1 MKSGIY
7 IQNTVTAV
15 TNGQVRESLQYQKA
29 LMRGVASRMR
39 RNEFLLATITALGT
53 RGLFAQSTPSVVP
66 QGTQTQ
72 ETEKPKREPDVI
84 YVPTPQK
91 VVDGML
97 KLAEVH
103 KGDVVYDLGCGDGR
117 IPVTA
122 AKTYGVRAVG
132 IDINPERIKE
142 AKDNVA
148 QAGVGNLVTIKQ
160 DDLFTTDI
168 SEASVVTLYLL
179 TTLNVKLRPKLL
191 KDLKPG
197 TRIVSHY
204 FNMGDW
210 KPDKQIEI
218 DGRPVYMW
226 TVSTEAAANL
236 KDAK

>member
-1 MKSGIY
+1 
-7 IQNTVTAV
+7 
-15 TNGQVRESLQYQKA
+15 
-29 LMRGVASRMR
+29 MR